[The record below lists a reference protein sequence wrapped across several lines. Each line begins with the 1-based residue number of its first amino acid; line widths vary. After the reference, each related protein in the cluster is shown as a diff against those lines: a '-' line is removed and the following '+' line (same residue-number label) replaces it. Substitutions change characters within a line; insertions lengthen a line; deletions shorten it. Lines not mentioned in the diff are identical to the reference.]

1 MNACANYL
9 IMYHKQ
15 SKILKLGISSLST
28 KHEDR
33 CVCVCKRK
41 GWCLKYTRRTGPDFT
56 RYLYT

>member
-15 SKILKLGISSLST
+15 SKILKLGISCLST

-33 CVCVCKRK
+33 HVCVRVCVNVKD
-41 GWCLKYTRRTGPDFT
+41 GA
-56 RYLYT
+56 